1 MKTMKIGAL
10 IFPGFEL
17 LDLFGPLE
25 MFGLYPENFDIR
37 LVAETGD
44 PVTSSQKPV
53 SLPDHSFADDERFDL
68 LLVPGGKGTRQA
80 VHQPV
85 IMEWLQK
92 QSESARLITSVCTG
106 SALLAQAGI
115 LDGRRA
121 TTNKNAF
128 NWVSGFGNEVE
139 WIRQARWV
147 QDGNI
152 YTSSGVSAGTD
163 MSLAVI
169 ADVLGMDKALQ
180 AADWAEYFWNEDPG
194 NDPFAVKAGLVPDR

>member
-1 MKTMKIGAL
+1 MKVGAL

-25 MFGLYPENFDIR
+25 MLGMFPETFDIR

-53 SLPDHSFADDERFDL
+53 SLPDHAFADEIQFDL

-80 VHQPV
+80 VNQPA
-85 IMEWLQK
+85 ILQWLRK
-92 QSESARLITSVCTG
+92 QSGSARLITSVCTG
-106 SALLAQAGI
+106 SALLAQAGV

-128 NWVSGFGNEVE
+128 GWVSGFGTDVQ

-169 ADVLGMDKALQ
+169 AEVLGTDRARQ
-180 AADWAEYFWNEDPG
+180 AADWAEYFWNDDPE

>member
-1 MKTMKIGAL
+1 MVTMKIGAL

-17 LDLFGPLE
+17 LDLCGPLE
-25 MFGLYPENFDIR
+25 MFGMYPEHFDIR
-37 LVAETGD
+37 LVAETGS

-53 SLPDHSFADDERFDL
+53 SLPDHTLADGEQFDL

-85 IMEWLQK
+85 VMQWLRQ

-128 NWVSGFGNEVE
+128 GWVSGFGAKVQ
-139 WIRQARWV
+139 WVRQARWV
-147 QDGNI
+147 QDGNV

-163 MSLAVI
+163 MALAVI
-169 ADVLGMDKALQ
+169 ADVLGLDQARQ
-180 AADWAEYFWNEDPG
+180 AADWAEYFWNEDPE

>member
-1 MKTMKIGAL
+1 MKVGAL

-25 MFGLYPENFDIR
+25 MFGMYPESFDIR
-37 LVAETGD
+37 LVAETGG

-53 SLPDHSFADDERFDL
+53 SLPDHTFADGERFDL

-80 VHQPV
+80 VNHQG
-85 IMEWLQK
+85 IMQWLRT
-92 QSESARLITSVCTG
+92 QSENARLVTSVCTG

-128 NWVSGFGNEVE
+128 GWVSGFGTDVR

-147 QDGNI
+147 QDENI

-169 ADVLGMDKALQ
+169 AEVLGEDKALQ
-180 AADWAEYFWNEDPG
+180 AADWAEYFWNRDPE
-194 NDPFAVKAGLVPDR
+194 NDPFAVKAGLVPDG